1 MSEPYLRQRFLGEL
15 FGESEVAPVPL
26 ATVIESIAL
35 IPVGFDAQKL
45 ALMQYL
51 DRRGLPLEYWMV
63 ALLRRLS
70 R

>member
-1 MSEPYLRQRFLGEL
+1 MSESYLRQRFLDEL
-15 FGESEVAPVPL
+15 FGESELAPVPL
-26 ATVIESIAL
+26 ETVIESIAL

-51 DRRGLPLEYWMV
+51 DRRGLPLQHWMV
-63 ALLRRLS
+63 TLLRRLS